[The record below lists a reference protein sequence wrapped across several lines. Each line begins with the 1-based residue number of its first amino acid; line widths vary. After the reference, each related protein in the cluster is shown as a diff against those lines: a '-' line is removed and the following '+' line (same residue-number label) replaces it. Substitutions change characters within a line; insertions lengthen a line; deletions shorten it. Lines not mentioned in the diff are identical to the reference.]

1 MACGKDGFNGRL
13 ILDNRK
19 GREALKPGKEALLEV
34 LSKSTIWWR
43 RYPFQRWS
51 RTALSASIP
60 AMVGLGRAEIMT
72 YRFDKLA
79 LYLYISQYEHL
90 SHRIFIS
97 NFQEDRPSPSRFEVN
112 RFI

>member
-1 MACGKDGFNGRL
+1 MSCCKACRSDKAARHAMACGKDGFNGRL

-43 RYPFQRWS
+43 RYPFERWS

-60 AMVGLGRAEIMT
+60 AMVG
-72 YRFDKLA
+72 
-79 LYLYISQYEHL
+79 SW
-90 SHRIFIS
+90 
-97 NFQEDRPSPSRFEVN
+97 PSRN
-112 RFI
+112 NDISIR